1 MWLASPSKIS
11 SPRYGVKR
19 LKFVFFLRSIML
31 PLGLLNAAQG
41 HPMLVELKNGET
53 LNGHLIQCD
62 TWMNLTLKEV
72 IQTSPEADK
81 FVRLPEVYVKG
92 NNTNSRASRA
102 PSGAGAAAM
111 VKDVAT
117 TAEEEA
123 IEEGVEDAVKAE
135 GEAEAVVLER
145 AAVAKMLHQLGLQK
159 EVESRTT
166 RDHHGGEGSYPY
178 QSLDRAYARK
188 QKTSKTPADTQHFI
202 RAIHTPTKHDQHG
215 TPPSDDGYAK
225 KTDGARAQY
234 IKRVAKRSPWV
245 PEPLFH
251 GPDVLTERLDRV
263 PTRTIYEALR
273 ELQNI
278 EDSYGSVV
286 RLVEYLVKE
295 RGEQPNELL
304 YECLIRANV
313 DPKHGSAEVAGS
325 LVKEMIE
332 TGIQTSPRIY
342 QALLEVTAV
351 HPDYILR
358 SSALRDMKNRWYSPN
373 LDGLTSIVV
382 GLLRDG
388 QYELALEKLE
398 ELYKSSVTN
407 PPWLY
412 RIFIYVFGELGFH
425 DESFQ
430 ILQHQLKVYGPNQ
443 PMMTWSF
450 LLDIYSRDAFYPGI
464 TYIWERMVTP
474 GLLNPPDGTAVNV
487 LNTASR
493 HGDAALV
500 TSVMRLLTDRG
511 RRLDLHHY
519 EALIDAHTLHRE
531 VRKAFTVLCIMRRAG
546 LAPDSSSTRSIY
558 RMLRE
563 SPSVT
568 DEALSVLQEL
578 RQQYQVPIAAFNVV
592 LEATVL
598 HHGFKRA
605 FDLYR
610 AVRRICADDGPDLR
624 TFHVLLRRCA
634 LRKSMNFLLD
644 EMQTFG
650 VSPDRE
656 AYDQLIRICALQ
668 DDYEPAF
675 KYLERMTRSSS
686 GSVGETAAAG
696 LGWWMSR
703 GSALALARRCV
714 HAQDARVRLIMDEC
728 RRRGMSIDADVRR
741 LVERAQKGREL
752 QQQQQ
757 QEEEGEKGGK
767 EEELTPRVQEPSA
780 LSRLVAAMS
789 S

>member
-1 MWLASPSKIS
+1 
-11 SPRYGVKR
+11 
-19 LKFVFFLRSIML
+19 ML

-92 NNTNSRASRA
+92 NNTNSRTSRA

-135 GEAEAVVLER
+135 GEAEAVVLEK
-145 AAVAKMLHQLGLQK
+145 AATAKMLHQLRGI
-159 EVESRTT
+159 SPR
-166 RDHHGGEGSYPY
+166 
-178 QSLDRAYARK
+178 
-188 QKTSKTPADTQHFI
+188 
-202 RAIHTPTKHDQHG
+202 
-215 TPPSDDGYAK
+215 DDGYVK
-225 KTDGARAQY
+225 KTDRARAQY
-234 IKRVAKRSPWV
+234 IKRAAKRSPWV

-251 GPDVLTERLDRV
+251 GLDVLAERLDRV

-278 EDSYGSVV
+278 EDSYSSVV

-313 DPKHGSAEVAGS
+313 DPRHGSAEVAGS
-325 LVKEMIE
+325 LVKEMME
-332 TGIQTSPRIY
+332 KGIQTSPRIY

-358 SSALRDMKNRWYSPN
+358 SSALRDMKNRWYSPS
-373 LDGLTSIVV
+373 LDGLTSIIV

-398 ELYKSSVTN
+398 ELYKSSVTI

-412 RIFIYVFGELGFH
+412 HIFVYIFGELGFH
-425 DESFQ
+425 GESFQ

-443 PMMTWSF
+443 LMMTWSF
-450 LLDIYSRDAFYPGI
+450 LLDVYSRDAFYPGI

-474 GLLNPPDGTAVNV
+474 GLLNPPDGAAVNV

-511 RRLDLHHY
+511 QRLDLHHY
-519 EALIDAHTLHRE
+519 EALIDAHTLHHE
-531 VRKAFTVLCIMRRAG
+531 VRKAFTVLCIMRGAG
-546 LAPDSSSTRSIY
+546 LSPDSSSTRSIY
-558 RMLRE
+558 QMLRE
-563 SPSVT
+563 SPSAT
-568 DEALSVLQEL
+568 DEALSALQEL

-650 VSPDRE
+650 VRPDRE

-675 KYLERMTRSSS
+675 KYLERMTQSSS
-686 GSVGETAAAG
+686 GSFGERAAAG
-696 LGWWMSR
+696 SGWWMSR
-703 GSALALARRCV
+703 ASALALARRCV

-757 QEEEGEKGGK
+757 QQEEGDKR
-767 EEELTPRVQEPSA
+767 EEVTPLVQEPSA

>member
-1 MWLASPSKIS
+1 
-11 SPRYGVKR
+11 
-19 LKFVFFLRSIML
+19 ML

-92 NNTNSRASRA
+92 NNVSSENLWGNSGSRVA
-102 PSGAGAAAM
+102 DGVPSGAGAAAM
-111 VKDVAT
+111 VKDVAI

-159 EVESRTT
+159 E
-166 RDHHGGEGSYPY
+166 
-178 QSLDRAYARK
+178 
-188 QKTSKTPADTQHFI
+188 
-202 RAIHTPTKHDQHG
+202 HG
-215 TPPSDDGYAK
+215 TSPNYDGYVK
-225 KTDGARAQY
+225 KTDRARAQY

-245 PEPLFH
+245 PETLFH
-251 GPDVLTERLDRV
+251 GPDVSTERLDGV

-332 TGIQTSPRIY
+332 KGIQTSPRIY

-373 LDGLTSIVV
+373 LDGLTSIIV

-412 RIFIYVFGELGFH
+412 HIFIYIFGELGFH

-430 ILQHQLKVYGPNQ
+430 ILQHQIKVYGPNQ
-443 PMMTWSF
+443 LMMTWSF
-450 LLDIYSRDAFYPGI
+450 LLDVYSRDAFYPGI
-464 TYIWERMVTP
+464 TYIWDRMVTP

-493 HGDAALV
+493 HGNAALV
-500 TSVMRLLTDRG
+500 TSVMRLLTERG

-519 EALIDAHTLHRE
+519 EALIDAHTLHHE

-563 SPSVT
+563 SPSAT

-598 HHGFKRA
+598 HYGFKRA

-650 VSPDRE
+650 VRPDRE

-675 KYLERMTRSSS
+675 KYLERITQS
-686 GSVGETAAAG
+686 SVGETAAAG
-696 LGWWMSR
+696 SGSWMSR
-703 GSALALARRCV
+703 ASALALARRCV
-714 HAQDARVRLIMDEC
+714 QAQDARVRLIMDEC
-728 RRRGMSIDADVRR
+728 RRRGMSIDADVRK
-741 LVERAQKGREL
+741 LVERAQKGTEL
-752 QQQQQ
+752 QQKQQQQQ
-757 QEEEGEKGGK
+757 RQEGGK
-767 EEELTPRVQEPSA
+767 GEEVTPRAQEPSA

>member
-1 MWLASPSKIS
+1 
-11 SPRYGVKR
+11 
-19 LKFVFFLRSIML
+19 ML

-81 FVRLPEVYVKG
+81 FVRLPEIYVKG
-92 NNTNSRASRA
+92 NNTNSRTSRA

-117 TAEEEA
+117 TAEEEV

-135 GEAEAVVLER
+135 GEAEAVVLEK
-145 AAVAKMLHQLGLQK
+145 AAIVKMLRQLGLRK
-159 EVESRTT
+159 EVRSRMT

-178 QSLDRAYARK
+178 QSSDRGLCKEAEDVKSSSRY
-188 QKTSKTPADTQHFI
+188 PALY
-202 RAIHTPTKHDQHG
+202 HG
-215 TPPSDDGYAK
+215 TSTSDDGYVK
-225 KTDGARAQY
+225 KADRERAQY
-234 IKRVAKRSPWV
+234 IKRVARRSPWV

-251 GPDVLTERLDRV
+251 GPDVSTERLDKV

-273 ELQNI
+273 ELQNV

-286 RLVEYLVKE
+286 RLVEYLVAE

-325 LVKEMIE
+325 LVKEMI
-332 TGIQTSPRIY
+332 GKGMQTSPRIY

-358 SSALRDMKNRWYSPN
+358 SLALLDMKNRWYSPN
-373 LDGLTSIVV
+373 PDGLMSIIV

-398 ELYKSSVTN
+398 ELYKSPVTN

-412 RIFIYVFGELGFH
+412 HIFIYVFGELGFH
-425 DESFQ
+425 EESFQ

-443 PMMTWSF
+443 LMVIWSF
-450 LLDIYSRDAFYPGI
+450 LLDVYSRDAFYPGI

-474 GLLNPPDGTAVNV
+474 GLLHPPDGTAVNV
-487 LNTASR
+487 LNAASR

-519 EALIDAHTLHRE
+519 EALIDAHTLHHE

-546 LAPDSSSTRSIY
+546 LAPDSSSTRPIY

-563 SPSVT
+563 SPSAT

-598 HHGFKRA
+598 HYGFKRA

-624 TFHVLLRRCA
+624 TFHILLRRCV

-644 EMQTFG
+644 ELQTFG
-650 VSPDRE
+650 VRPDRE

-675 KYLERMTRSSS
+675 KYLERMTRPSS
-686 GSVGETAAAG
+686 GSVGETTAAG
-696 LGWWMSR
+696 SGWWMSR
-703 GSALALARRCV
+703 ASALALARRCV
-714 HAQDARVRLIMDEC
+714 HAQDVRVRLIMDEC
-728 RRRGMSIDADVRR
+728 RRRGMSIDADVRW
-741 LVERAQKGREL
+741 LVERAQKERE

-757 QEEEGEKGGK
+757 QEEEEGEGGK
-767 EEELTPRVQEPSA
+767 GEEATPRVQEPSA